1 MADFKAARLSSDIQR
16 IIGGKLRDLKD
27 PRIVAEKLTVVR
39 VEVSRDRSVAKVY
52 VSSFDGMS
60 AAKEAVKG
68 LESASGYLRREIV
81 AVLGIRKAPELRF
94 VPDDSAEYSA
104 HISKM
109 LKDLNIPEDDGTD
122 EAEDD
127 SNEDSDT

>member
-16 IIGGKLRDLKD
+16 IIGGKMRDLKD
-27 PRIVAEKLTVVR
+27 PRITAERLTVVR
-39 VEVSRDRSVAKVY
+39 VDVSRDRSVARVY
-52 VSSFDGMS
+52 VSSLDGMG

-68 LESASGYLRREIV
+68 LESASGLLRREIV

-109 LKDLNIPEDDGTD
+109 LKDLNLPDDEETD
-122 EAEDD
+122 DD
-127 SNEDSDT
+127 N

>member
-27 PRIVAEKLTVVR
+27 PRINAERLTVVR
-39 VEVSRDRSVAKVY
+39 ADVSRDRSVAKVY
-52 VSSFDGMS
+52 VSSLDGIS

-68 LESASGYLRREIV
+68 LESASGLLRHEIV

-94 VPDDSAEYSA
+94 IADDSAEYSA

-109 LKDLNIPEDDGTD
+109 LKELNIPEDVK
-122 EAEDD
+122 EEE
-127 SNEDSDT
+127 NEN

>member
-39 VEVSRDRSVAKVY
+39 VDVSRDRSVAKVY

-68 LESASGYLRREIV
+68 LESASGLLRREIMH
-81 AVLGIRKAPELRF
+81 VLGIRKAPELRF
-94 VPDDSAEYSA
+94 VADDSAEYSA

-109 LKDLNIPEDDGTD
+109 LKDLNLPQDDESDGTEEEGD
-122 EAEDD
+122 ED
-127 SNEDSDT
+127 

>member
-16 IIGGKLRDLKD
+16 IIGGKMRDLKD
-27 PRIVAEKLTVVR
+27 PRITAERLTVVR
-39 VEVSRDRSVAKVY
+39 VDVSRDRSVARVY
-52 VSSFDGMS
+52 VSSLDGMS
-60 AAKEAVKG
+60 AAKEAVNG
-68 LESASGYLRREIV
+68 LESASGLLRREIV

-109 LKDLNIPEDDGTD
+109 LKDLNLPEDT
-122 EAEDD
+122 E
-127 SNEDSDT
+127 EDSDED